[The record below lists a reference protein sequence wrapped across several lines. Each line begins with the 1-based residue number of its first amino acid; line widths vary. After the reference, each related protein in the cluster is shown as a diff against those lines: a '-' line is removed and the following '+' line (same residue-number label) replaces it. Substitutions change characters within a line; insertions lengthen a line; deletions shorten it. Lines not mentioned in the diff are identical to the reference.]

1 MKRTART
8 MTMLLAF
15 TLLPAAWAGAT
26 ERAELLQPVL
36 LIEQDGGLPAMTQYS
51 GPVLVR
57 YQVTVHN
64 PSLEPIT
71 LRRLE
76 LRAVEPV
83 SSYQFARETRPFNV
97 TIAPESSA
105 TVPFTALAS
114 ARGGMVGSLAP
125 VNLAGVAMF
134 QSPVGGFAVPIV
146 ATIGPKSSRVAR

>member
-1 MKRTART
+1 MKRSTRL
-8 MTMLLAF
+8 MTMALAL
-15 TLLPAAWAGAT
+15 TLLPAAWAGAV
-26 ERAELLQPVL
+26 EKAQLLQPVL
-36 LIEQDGGLPAMTQYS
+36 QIEQDGGLPAMSQYA

-64 PSLEPIT
+64 PSLEPVT
-71 LRRLE
+71 LKRLE

-83 SSYQFARETRPFNV
+83 SSYRFARESRPYSV

-105 TVPFTALAS
+105 TVTYTALAT

-125 VNLAGVAMF
+125 VNLDGVAMF

-146 ATIGPKSSRVAR
+146 ATIGPKSARTAN